1 VADNDL
7 PTATAVQALV
17 AHFLTVAAGGSHAKW
32 CSLIG
37 DVIVLPLA
45 RNPEGNWL
53 VSPIGTA
60 EERDAIE
67 NAATIVAASHP
78 YARK

>member
-7 PTATAVQALV
+7 PSATAVQALV
-17 AHFLTVAAGGSHAKW
+17 THFLTVAAGGSQAKW
-32 CSLIG
+32 RNLIG
-37 DVIVLPLA
+37 EVIVLPLA
-45 RNPEGNWL
+45 RHPEGNWR

-67 NAATIVAASHP
+67 RAAAIVAASHP